1 MKKPGNKLTPEE
13 RELRCGT
20 EFVGTIL
27 RKMSIHTPT
36 NTAEIEVFN
45 QRMEEIFGLS
55 EIQDGFVPVR
65 YLLVCESLGIKS
77 ITLIGFKALLP
88 DGGKPTR

>member
-1 MKKPGNKLTPEE
+1 MKKPDSKLTPEE
-13 RELRCGT
+13 KELRYGT

-27 RKMSIHTPT
+27 QKLDIRTPT
-36 NTAEIEVFN
+36 NTAEIEAFN
-45 QRMEEIFGLS
+45 KRMDEIFGLS
-55 EIQDGFVPVR
+55 EIQDKFVPVR

-88 DGGKPTR
+88 NGGKPTR